1 MYHLVYTSH
10 ATNPFGES
18 ELLGLLKEC
27 REFNR
32 ANGITGMLLYIQ
44 GKFIQVL
51 EGQKEAVVQLFDR
64 IALDPRHLRVAVI
77 VEGESDERIFKNWS
91 MGFRR
96 LTEKEAAHLGGFRD
110 IDQFF
115 ARKRITEESN
125 LLLVFLKLFY
135 NQNMVE
141 FEEV

>member
-10 ATNPFGES
+10 ATHAFSES
-18 ELLGLLKEC
+18 DLIALLKEA

-32 ANGITGMLLYIQ
+32 KSNITGMLLYIQ

-51 EGQKEAVVQLFDR
+51 EGQKEEVTKLFNR
-64 IALDPRHLRVAVI
+64 IAADPRHHRVAVI
-77 VEGESDERIFKNWS
+77 VEGESHERIFKDWS

-96 LTEKEAAHLGGFRD
+96 LTEQEVIHLGGFRD
-110 IDQFF
+110 IDHFF

-125 LLLVFLKLFY
+125 LLFVFLKLFY

-141 FEEV
+141 FQEV

>member
-10 ATNPFGES
+10 ATHPFGEAD
-18 ELLGLLKEC
+18 LIALLKEC
-27 REFNR
+27 RGFNR
-32 ANGITGMLLYIQ
+32 KNGITGMLLYIQ

-51 EGQKEAVVQLFDR
+51 EGPKKAVIDLYNR
-64 IALDPRHLRVAVI
+64 IATDPRHQRVTVI
-77 VEGESDERIFKNWS
+77 VEGESGERIFKDWS

-96 LTEKEAAHLGGFRD
+96 ITEQEALHLGGFRN

-115 ARKRITEESN
+115 ARKRITDESN

>member
-10 ATNPFGES
+10 ATHPFS
-18 ELLGLLKEC
+18 EPDLIGLLKEC

-32 ANGITGMLLYIQ
+32 KNGITGMLLYIQ

-51 EGQKEAVVQLFDR
+51 EGQKEVVIRLFEG
-64 IALDPRHLRVAVI
+64 IAQDPRHQRVAVI
-77 VEGESDERIFKNWS
+77 IEGESCERIFKDWS

-96 LTEKEAAHLGGFRD
+96 LTEQEALHLSGFRD

-135 NQNMVE
+135 RQNMVE

>member
-10 ATNPFGES
+10 ASGPFAE
-18 ELLGLLKEC
+18 EDLLSLLKEC
-27 REFNR
+27 RTFNR
-32 ANGITGMLLYIQ
+32 DHGITGMLLYIQ

-51 EGQKEAVVQLFDR
+51 EGARPGVTELFDR
-64 IALDPRHLRVAVI
+64 IAADTRHQRVTV
-77 VEGESDERIFKNWS
+77 VLTGESDHRLFRDWS

-96 LTEKEAAHLGGFRD
+96 LTRDEAHQLGGFKD

-115 ARKRITEESN
+115 ARKHITENSN

-135 NQNMVE
+135 NKNMVE
-141 FEEV
+141 FAET

>member
-10 ATNPFGES
+10 ATKPFSES
-18 ELLGLLKEC
+18 DLIALLREC
-27 REFNR
+27 RDSNQKE
-32 ANGITGMLLYIQ
+32 GITGMLLYIQ

-51 EGQKEAVVQLFDR
+51 EGKKETVIKLYER

-77 VEGESDERIFKNWS
+77 EEGESHERIFKNWS

-96 LTEKEAAHLGGFRD
+96 LTEQEASRLGGFQN
-110 IDQFF
+110 IDEFF
-115 ARKRITEESN
+115 ARKHITDESN
-125 LLLVFLKLFY
+125 LLLIFLKLFY

-141 FEEV
+141 FQEI

>member
-18 ELLGLLKEC
+18 DLVALLKEC
-27 REFNR
+27 REFNVK
-32 ANGITGMLLYIQ
+32 NNITGMLLYIQ

-51 EGQKEAVVQLFDR
+51 EGNREEVIPLYER
-64 IALDPRHLRVAVI
+64 ISADPRHHRVSVI
-77 VEGESDERIFKNWS
+77 MEGESDGRIFKDWS

-96 LTEKEAAHLGGFRD
+96 LTEQEAIHLGGFRD

-115 ARKRITEESN
+115 ARKRINEESN
-125 LLLVFLKLFY
+125 VLLVFLKLFY
-135 NQNMVE
+135 NKNMVE
-141 FEEV
+141 FAEV